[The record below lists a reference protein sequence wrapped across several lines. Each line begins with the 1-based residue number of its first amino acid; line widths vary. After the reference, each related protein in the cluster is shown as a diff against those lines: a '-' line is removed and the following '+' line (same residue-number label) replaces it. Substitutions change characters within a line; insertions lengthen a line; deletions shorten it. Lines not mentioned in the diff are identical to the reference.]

1 MSRYGVFSGRYFSVL
16 GMNTEIYGVN
26 RRIQSK
32 YRKYGPEKIPYSDT
46 FHSLGLTKK
55 QAFCWAYSFNLEI
68 FYGFVYTRRRTFVF
82 TYILGGINDIESMP
96 SSLKSMFVSY
106 HFHQPV
112 QIPVWKCAGV
122 QTSTWK
128 PIRAPYPQILIGYSL
143 FLRDSGWFFVDSWW
157 GLHRS
162 DRFTFYT
169 SRQNRFALPV
179 RYEIKLQFKYK
190 IISIYTSNI

>member
-1 MSRYGVFSGRYFSVL
+1 
-16 GMNTEIYGVN
+16 MNTEIYGVN

-46 FHSLGLTKK
+46 FHALGLTKK

-96 SSLKSMFVSY
+96 TSLKSMFVSH

-112 QIPVWKCAGV
+112 QVRYHNKYPCGNVLAFK
-122 QTSTWK
+122 
-128 PIRAPYPQILIGYSL
+128 RAPESQSGLLMHRFWLVILYSYAIL
-143 FLRDSGWFFVDSWW
+143 VDSLWTPGGACI
-157 GLHRS
+157 GLIDS
-162 DRFTFYT
+162 RFI
-169 SRQNRFALPV
+169 PHG
-179 RYEIKLQFKYK
+179 K
-190 IISIYTSNI
+190 IVSLYQ